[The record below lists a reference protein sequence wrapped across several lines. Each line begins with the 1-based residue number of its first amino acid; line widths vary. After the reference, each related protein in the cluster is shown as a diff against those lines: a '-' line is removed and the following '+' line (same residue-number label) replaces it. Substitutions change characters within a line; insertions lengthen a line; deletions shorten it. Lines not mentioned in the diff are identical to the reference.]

1 MGNKSEKVREYAG
14 NALRYLG
21 REYVSVHTK
30 NLKWAVSTTAV
41 GVTVYEVVEQ
51 VAPLRRGR
59 DLNPRYLAVYALS
72 KLRALG
78 HYATSPR
85 WRVQKRANREQT
97 YIVFENLGDHEKFDT
112 GDRRATIQWL
122 DSNKYKARVTLYPIP
137 PSPRR

>member
-1 MGNKSEKVREYAG
+1 MSKSKEGVVLRFDHANPNTLRNLAGRFVLQREPTAQEKDRLQRQA
-14 NALRYLG
+14 
-21 REYVSVHTK
+21 
-30 NLKWAVSTTAV
+30 
-41 GVTVYEVVEQ
+41 
-51 VAPLRRGR
+51 
-59 DLNPRYLAVYALS
+59 
-72 KLRALG
+72 
-78 HYATSPR
+78 SPD